1 MKNILMAPILLAGLF
16 VSSNALGLSTLLQ
29 IVLVGPDL
37 GQQAQVISSR
47 RVGESVFISA
57 MTPSVYEEYSADYTI
72 GVLCDQKQITIML
85 DTLSKPTQ
93 RYYSMYRFSE
103 GRWKEVLTNSEYTA
117 IPKTLQSTDMV
128 HQQQYDFACN
138 LPKVVVE

>member
-1 MKNILMAPILLAGLF
+1 MKKILLATLLL
-16 VSSNALGLSTLLQ
+16 VSSNAFGLSTLLR

-37 GQQAQVISSR
+37 GQHAQVVSSR
-47 RVGESVFISA
+47 RVGDSVLISA

-93 RYYSMYRFSE
+93 RHYSMYRFSN

-117 IPKTLQSTDMV
+117 IPKNFQSTDAV
-128 HQQQYDFACN
+128 HQQQYEFACS
-138 LPKVVVE
+138 LPKTVIE